1 VVHLIQPVGLTWVS
15 NEEQGKKMWEAS
27 TANNKANQDR
37 QDSINKVADKI
48 SADISKRL
56 GAKP

>member
-1 VVHLIQPVGLTWVS
+1 MGLTWVS